1 MQSWHTFFWAAR
13 FVISWLENFKAIV
26 WSDQKFFDSPDK
38 KHAMACKVCKN
49 WAFQRNLLSSAH
61 THTKKNPKR
70 EWFAIWFLGA
80 ELSSELYTQ
89 KSMQISTFVP
99 LLLRIVF
106 TSLAGEKEWSTVVC
120 AKNETKSVSNS
131 WNPFFQKKKKKRN
144 YLYDHSFFPILLEFI
159 LNLKFSRETLQI
171 LLYVM

>member
-1 MQSWHTFFWAAR
+1 MQWRAKSAKIEPFSEIFW
-13 FVISWLENFKAIV
+13 V
-26 WSDQKFFDSPDK
+26 P
-38 KHAMACKVCKN
+38 
-49 WAFQRNLLSSAH
+49 H
-61 THTKKNPKR
+61 THTHKKNPKR

-131 WNPFFQKKKKKRN
+131 WNPFFQKKKKKKLPTRSLFPPNIIRVHTQLKILQRN
-144 YLYDHSFFPILLEFI
+144 TSNFVICYVNKNSKFGFSISRFVSVYFTFSYLINTLVFFVDID
-159 LNLKFSRETLQI
+159 
-171 LLYVM
+171 